1 VNKTRLTL
9 ASLALTVVLAA
20 CSTTSAAPQSSVTP
34 SEAVVTVVAQD
45 MKFVQAEVKVKAD
58 ADFSLLLDNKDG
70 MPHNVAIYT
79 DSTAKTPVYVG
90 EMVTNG
96 QLVYDIP
103 ALKPGTYFFKCDLH
117 PDMTGSIVA
126 S

>member
-34 SEAVVTVVAQD
+34 SEADVTVVAQD

-58 ADFSLLLDNKDG
+58 AAFSLLLDNKDG

>member
-1 VNKTRLTL
+1 VNKTRLTF

-20 CSTTSAAPQSSVTP
+20 CSTTTAAPLSSVPP
-34 SEAVVTVVAQD
+34 SEADVTVVAQD

-58 ADFSLLLDNKDG
+58 AAFSLLLDNKDG

-79 DSTAKTPVYVG
+79 DSSAKTALYVG

-96 QLVYDIP
+96 QIVYDVP

-117 PDMTGSIVA
+117 PDMVGSIVA

>member
-34 SEAVVTVVAQD
+34 SEADVTVVAQD

>member
-20 CSTTSAAPQSSVTP
+20 CSTTATAPSSSVKP
-34 SEAVVTVVAQD
+34 ADADVTVVASE
-45 MKFVQAEVKVKAD
+45 MKFVEPDLKVDAD
-58 ADFSLLLDNKDG
+58 AAFSLLLRNEDG

-79 DSTAKTPVYVG
+79 DSSAKAPLFVG
-90 EMVTNG
+90 EMVTDG
-96 QLVYDIP
+96 EIVYDVP
-103 ALKPGTYFFKCDLH
+103 ALKPGSYFFRCDLH
-117 PDMTGSIVA
+117 PDMTGTIVA

>member
-34 SEAVVTVVAQD
+34 SEADVTVVAQD

-103 ALKPGTYFFKCDLH
+103 ALKPGTYFIKCDLH